1 MSYSKD
7 HSRKNPLAPSR
18 MYGMNSSANTNTTP
32 IGNQP
37 TVTTERVARDGQIGI
52 LETTKKKPRKSK
64 LPLVGMEEA
73 YDRALKLGYRDEN
86 ETLEDFTIRANKFNE
101 GEVTE
106 EFTPEMNLMKARGIK
121 PIDSPE
127 SNLRI
132 QTVPFINEI
141 PEEEVFETPEE
152 GDDEIPETPKEKIP
166 FKLPF
171 KLKGPKIN
179 FNLRNKKPKPKILKK
194 GGFMKA
200 KKSQRRKT
208 KRKFSGRRG
217 R

>member
-32 IGNQP
+32 IDSEP
-37 TVTTERVARDGQIGI
+37 VVTKEKVARDGETGI
-52 LETTKKKPRKSK
+52 LTTTKTKPRKSK

-86 ETLEDFTIRANKFNE
+86 ESFEDYVVRANKFNE

-106 EFTPEMNLMKARGIK
+106 KFTPEITTMKSRGIK
-121 PIDSPE
+121 KIDLPE
-127 SNLRI
+127 SDLHM
-132 QTVPFINEI
+132 QTIPFINEI
-141 PEEEVFETPEE
+141 PEEDVFEEPE
-152 GDDEIPETPKEKIP
+152 DDPEKIP

-171 KLKGPKIN
+171 ELKGPKIN
-179 FNLRNKKPKPKILKK
+179 FNLRNRQPKPKILKK
-194 GGFMKA
+194 GKFMKA
-200 KKSQRRKT
+200 NKSQRRKT
-208 KRKFSGRRG
+208 KRKFSGRLFG
-217 R
+217 